1 MRELSSGELDNAAY
15 LTSFDVPYAL
25 IEITGTQLTKS
36 ILDATDLFREFVAA
50 YGIHDYAA
58 QAWGIDKRMIS
69 TSLIDYQGRRL
80 ESKTSLY
87 RANGRGDPRL
97 WITSLASLA
106 ADDDVIGV
114 IWSRAQF
121 WVVNLS
127 AGKLADRIL
136 AEPALADVLG
146 DFVSEKTSNVRELLA
161 LMRAISAKGFI
172 RAPVDGST
180 AIGRLLES
188 ELGIEM
194 NSRAQPD
201 FKGIEIKSSR
211 ATKNR
216 TTLFA
221 KTPAW
226 TESNFHSSRE
236 LLDAFGY
243 KRGDRRKL
251 YCQIDGHKSNSQGL
265 RLVVHEAKDSLTVA
279 HEPSA
284 DKNVAVWELETLRYK
299 LSDKHDETFW
309 VEAKSKKID
318 GWEYLRFET
327 VQHTRKPII
336 AQLSPSLSNGT
347 ISLDFT
353 ISDKGTKV
361 HDKGYLFKLLPKN
374 RDQLFPPADSYDLSA
389 AD

>member
-1 MRELSSGELDNAAY
+1 M
-15 LTSFDVPYAL
+15 
-25 IEITGTQLTKS
+25 
-36 ILDATDLFREFVAA
+36 DATDLFREFVASS
-50 YGIHDYAA
+50 GIHDYAA
-58 QAWGIDKRMIS
+58 QAWGIDKRIIS
-69 TSLIDYQGRRL
+69 TSLIGDQGRRL
-80 ESKTSLY
+80 GSKTSLY

-97 WITSLASLA
+97 WITSLASVA
-106 ADDDVIGV
+106 AHDQIIAV

-127 AGKLADRIL
+127 LGRLAERML

-146 DFVSEKTSNVRELLA
+146 DFVSEKTSNVRELLS
-161 LMRAISAKGFI
+161 LLRVISAKGFI

-194 NSRAQPD
+194 NSRSQPD

-211 ATKNR
+211 ASRNR
-216 TTLFA
+216 TSLFA

-226 TESNFHSSRE
+226 PESNFHSSRE

-243 KRGDRRKL
+243 ERGDRRKL

-265 RLVVHEAKDSLTVA
+265 RLVVHETKDSLSVA
-279 HEPSA
+279 HEPSV
-284 DKNVAVWELETLRYK
+284 DGNVVVWDLETLRYK
-299 LSDKHDETFW
+299 LSEKHDETFW
-309 VEAKSKKID
+309 VEASSKKID
-318 GWEYLRFET
+318 GWEYLHFKT

-336 AQLSPSLSNGT
+336 AQLAPSLSNGT

-353 ISDKGTKV
+353 ISSKGSKV

-374 RDQLFPPADSYDLSA
+374 RDLLFPPADSYDLTA
-389 AD
+389 GD